1 MAIKRDPLEKDAKG
15 KCSRW
20 RVIIYNP
27 NTHKQ
32 EWHTI
37 HGKESDAKAFERQE
51 QEKLRRGVYV
61 SRTERRTV
69 AQLFE
74 EFIRERKS
82 RARRTAT
89 IKCYETV
96 GRAHLLA
103 DKHRFAQ
110 RDAGTVRRKD
120 FAELFEAMLAD
131 GASAST
137 VNRTLVT
144 CKAMWFFAL
153 QRELIERNPLQ
164 RFPKYEP
171 LATDTGRQVN
181 RDAYNEA
188 EVRALLSA
196 ARGHERPFIGLLVLA
211 GLRPGEVYALRASD
225 IDLEAGAVRVA
236 RSWDHRGG
244 LFVEPKTKAG
254 VRTAPLAGWLVEEL
268 RAHIERIG
276 AEGEELLFASREG
289 TPYQPS
295 NLRRALWSPLVK
307 RAQVRRLDM
316 YSLRHTFASLARSS
330 GEAAFNV
337 ARAMGHSR
345 STLVDAVY
353 AHSLASG
360 MAGVAERVAGRVF
373 DLKPQLRVLDGG
385 ASPDVRQP
393 LDEKTTEVAKVG

>member
-1 MAIKRDPLEKDAKG
+1 MKTDAKG

-32 EWHTI
+32 EWRTVR
-37 HGKESDAKAFERQE
+37 GKESDAKAFERGE
-51 QEKLRRGVYV
+51 AEKLRRGVYV
-61 SRTERRTV
+61 TRAERRTV

-96 GRAHLLA
+96 GRAHLLNA
-103 DKHRFAQ
+103 KFGFAQ

-120 FAELFEAMLAD
+120 LAELFEAMLAD

-164 RFPKYEP
+164 RFPKYQR
-171 LATDTGRQVN
+171 LATDTGRQVS
-181 RDAYNEA
+181 RDAYGEG
-188 EVRALLSA
+188 EVRALLAA
-196 ARGHERPFIGLLVLA
+196 ARAHERPFIGLLVLA

-225 IDLEAGAVRVA
+225 IDLDAGAVRVA
-236 RSWDHRGG
+236 RSWDNRGG

-268 RAHIERIG
+268 RAHVERIG
-276 AEGEELLFASREG
+276 AQGEELLFASREG
-289 TPYQPS
+289 TAYQPS
-295 NLRRALWSPLVK
+295 NVRRALWAPLVK
-307 RAQVRRLDM
+307 RAQVRKLDM

-330 GEAAFNV
+330 GEAACNV

-373 DLKPQLRVLDGG
+373 DTKPQLRVLEGG

-393 LDEKTTEVAKVG
+393 LGEKASAAAKAG